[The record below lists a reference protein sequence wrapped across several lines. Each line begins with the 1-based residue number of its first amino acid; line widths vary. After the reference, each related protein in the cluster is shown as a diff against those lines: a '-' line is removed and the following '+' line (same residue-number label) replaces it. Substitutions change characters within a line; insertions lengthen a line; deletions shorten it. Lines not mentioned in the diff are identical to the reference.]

1 MSIYDIDFSTKAVEL
16 LPPDKRFPIT
26 IAWIKA
32 LVKQAQY
39 IRDKYLGDY
48 NIGANYPIWAIAN
61 NYNKGGR
68 VIYKGSVYE
77 SLIDGNIGNQPIEGQ
92 YWTLY
97 QKNFIG
103 VSERVY
109 YNGQKIVLEWALNK
123 WFNTTFRQPPLVSD
137 IFIGTNTPALTCFIV
152 GASTDNI
159 TTNSSSIFSDRSSE
173 YIQYTYNAPIFYN
186 ATINIPLAVYNA
198 LDTIAINREKI
209 VRNFA
214 DLYFPAGI
222 TYNIATY

>member
-1 MSIYDIDFSTKAVEL
+1 MSIYDITYSQKAIEL
-16 LPPDKRFPIT
+16 IPPDKRDVENIV
-26 IAWIKA
+26 WVQS
-32 LVKQAQY
+32 LLNQNQY

-48 NIGANYPIWAIAN
+48 NTGATYPLWAIATA
-61 NYNKGGR
+61 YSKGNR
-68 VIYKGSVYE
+68 VIYKGAVYE
-77 SLIDGNIGNQPIEGQ
+77 SLTNSNTGNQPIEGQ

-103 VSERVY
+103 VAERVY

-137 IFIGTNTPALTCFIV
+137 IFIDTNTPALTCFIV
-152 GASTDNI
+152 GASADGI
-159 TTNSSSIFSDRSSE
+159 TTNSSSIFSDRSSQ
-173 YIQYTYNAPIFYN
+173 YIEYTYNAPIFYN
-186 ATINIPLAVYNA
+186 ATINIPIIVYTA
-198 LDTIAINREKI
+198 LDAVAINREKI

-222 TYNIATY
+222 TYNIAAY

>member
-1 MSIYDIDFSTKAVEL
+1 MSIYDIDFNTKAVEL
-16 LPPDKRFPIT
+16 LPPDKRFPTT

-32 LVKQAQY
+32 LVKQAKY

-48 NIGANYPIWAIAN
+48 NTGANYPIWAIAT
-61 NYNKGGR
+61 NYNKGDR

-77 SLIDGNIGNQPIEGQ
+77 SLINGNIGNQPIEGIN
-92 YWTLY
+92 WTLY

-123 WFNTTFRQPPLVSD
+123 WFHTTFRQPPLVSD
-137 IFIGTNTPALTCFIV
+137 IFIQNNTPSFKCFII
-152 GASTDNI
+152 GDNSN
-159 TTNSSSIFSDRSSE
+159 NSSSVFSDKSSSPIS
-173 YIQYTYNAPIFYN
+173 YDYNAPLFKN

-198 LDTIAINREKI
+198 LDTTAINREKI

-214 DLYFPAGI
+214 DLYFAAGI
-222 TYNIATY
+222 TYNIVTY

>member
-1 MSIYDIDFSTKAVEL
+1 MSIYDITYSQKAIEL
-16 LPPDKRFPIT
+16 IPPDKRSNEN
-26 IAWIKA
+26 IAWVQS
-32 LVKQAQY
+32 LLNQNQY

-48 NIGANYPIWAIAN
+48 NTGANYTIWAIAT
-61 NYNKGGR
+61 NYNKGYR

-77 SLIDGNIGNQPIEGQ
+77 SLINGNIGNQPIEGK

-103 VSERVY
+103 ASERVY

-137 IFIGTNTPALTCFIV
+137 IFIDNNTPAITCFIV
-152 GASTDNI
+152 GKDNS
-159 TTNSSSIFSDRSSE
+159 NSSIVFSDRSSE
-173 YIQYTYNAPIFYN
+173 PISYAYNAPIFYN
-186 ATINIPLAVYNA
+186 ATINVPVAVYNA
-198 LDTIAINREKI
+198 LDTIPVNREKI

-214 DLYFPAGI
+214 DLYIPAGI
-222 TYNIATY
+222 TYNITTY

>member
-1 MSIYDIDFSTKAVEL
+1 MSIYDITYSQKAIEL
-16 LPPDKRFPIT
+16 IPPDKRDVENIV
-26 IAWIKA
+26 WVQS
-32 LVKQAQY
+32 LLNQNQY

-48 NIGANYPIWAIAN
+48 NTGATYPLWAIATA
-61 NYNKGGR
+61 YSKGNR
-68 VIYKGSVYE
+68 VIYKGAVYE
-77 SLIDGNIGNQPIEGQ
+77 SLTNSNTGNQPIEGQ

-103 VSERVY
+103 VAERVY

-137 IFIGTNTPALTCFIV
+137 IFIDTNTPALTCFIV
-152 GASTDNI
+152 GYDNS
-159 TTNSSSIFSDRSSE
+159 NSSAVFSDRSSE
-173 YIQYTYNAPIFYN
+173 PISYAYNTPFFQN
-186 ATINIPLAVYNA
+186 ATINIPIMVYTA
-198 LDTIAINREKI
+198 LDAVAVNREKI